1 MSNKLIPQEEYN
13 GCSVACVASLLGISY
28 KKTIKLFGKNY
39 NSKRGSYCDQIIVTL
54 KKAGLNYKYS
64 KVNEK
69 TKKYVNRVGSI
80 VFIKRSKKYP
90 VGHYLLK
97 TKKGWMNSWFNFRK
111 FPAIEPVKAKFQ
123 KKLPGK
129 AEWVIYKN
137 NNL

>member
-1 MSNKLIPQEEYN
+1 MSHKLIPQEEYN

-69 TKKYVNRVGSI
+69 TKK
-80 VFIKRSKKYP
+80 
-90 VGHYLLK
+90 
-97 TKKGWMNSWFNFRK
+97 GWMNSWFNFRK